1 MEVQSPQRLLIKKI
15 YIKKT
20 NPWTLNLCIF
30 HFPSVW
36 RVSFNLF
43 LVMNLQNKEGENMQC
58 EAIFFLLRPPRSK
71 KGWWEVTDCV
81 GVGWA
86 GQGGWL
92 GSLGAHQL
100 LAQTQSHSHAS
111 KTKTKENLD
120 HTNYWQRVTHQLTY
134 TQQIQPHSLCIF
146 WQKVADPLFVFLVQS
161 SWSSSLALVQLH
173 VEGQL
178 LTESWER
185 DDRNSFGWGQSC
197 HHKTNSCY
205 NMIIIMLL
213 LLKIQNLIPVFL
225 NSSTHGFFS
234 LFVYYRCNQIIMFW
248 WTQQKKL
255 SNTSFTVVCIVIP

>member
-1 MEVQSPQRLLIKKI
+1 MRSHILSFETPKKQERVVGGDRLRWSGL
-15 YIKKT
+15 
-20 NPWTLNLCIF
+20 
-30 HFPSVW
+30 S
-36 RVSFNLF
+36 RAGR
-43 LVMNLQNKEGENMQC
+43 EG
-58 EAIFFLLRPPRSK
+58 
-71 KGWWEVTDCV
+71 G
-81 GVGWA
+81 
-86 GQGGWL
+86 L

-111 KTKTKENLD
+111 KKKTKENLD

-225 NSSTHGFFS
+225 SSSKASFLY
-234 LFVYYRCNQIIMFW
+234 LFTIGAIKLSCFDGLN
-248 WTQQKKL
+248 KKL